1 MGRSVVGRGRVRVW
15 ALRRTGPGQ
24 VEKDAE
30 NLGRDASKRAM
41 SPQGTRAEATAAS
54 YMTGEPWFNK
64 SSTSNKFK

>member
-30 NLGRDASKRAM
+30 NLGRDASKKGDV
-41 SPQGTRAEATAAS
+41 P
-54 YMTGEPWFNK
+54 TGDQ
-64 SSTSNKFK
+64 S